1 MAEMSLTGLRV
12 LREVAAQGSFT
23 AAAQSLGYTQSAISR
38 QIAGLEE
45 SAGMPLF
52 ERTARGVRPTTA
64 GDVLLDRAGMVL
76 DEVDAARQELALM
89 AEPTTGPLRVGAFPT
104 AVAALVP
111 RAMVAL
117 HKRPPRVGIS
127 LREGGT
133 PTQLKRLSSGSLDVA
148 VIGFLPGGQVTRDR
162 RISLEPLIDDP
173 LLLAVGPEHPL
184 ARRRTV
190 DLDDLAGES
199 WIAASADAGDT
210 MIGAWQWADWRPRGE
225 LMGKEWTAKVVFG
238 GGGVWGSRFDLMPK
252 EWMAK
257 LGLVAA
263 GLGVTLVPGLAAA
276 AVRPD
281 VALVRIRSERPASRE
296 GSIAT
301 AAGKG
306 APPFVGRFAELLH
319 ETATRMASDLQTRIR
334 ER

>member
-12 LREVAAQGSFT
+12 LREVAARGSFT

-38 QIAGLEE
+38 QVAGLEE
-45 SAGMPLF
+45 AAGTPLF

-64 GDVLLDRAGMVL
+64 GDVLLERAGTVL
-76 DEVDAARQELALM
+76 DEVDAAQQELAGM
-89 AEPTTGPLRVGAFPT
+89 AEPATGPLRVGAFPT

-111 RAMVAL
+111 RAMAAL
-117 HKRPPRVGIS
+117 RKRQPGVRIS

-133 PTQLKRLSSGSLDVA
+133 PTQLKRLSSGSVDVA

-173 LLLAVGPEHPL
+173 LLLAVGSEHPL

-199 WIAASADAGDT
+199 WIAASTDASDT
-210 MIGAWQWADWRPRGE
+210 MIGAWQWADWRPRVD
-225 LMGKEWTAKVVFG
+225 LIAKEWT
-238 GGGVWGSRFDLMPK
+238 
-252 EWMAK
+252 AK

-281 VALVRIRSERPASRE
+281 VALVRIRSGPASRQVLV
-296 GSIAT
+296 AT
-301 AAGKG
+301 RSGHERS
-306 APPFVGRFAELLH
+306 APATLLTELLH
-319 ETATRMASDLQTRIR
+319 DIAAELNAELRARLR
-334 ER
+334 E